1 VKFAA
6 ARPGGQAAR
15 YFEALLK
22 AREDFAGSV
31 AASRLVAGVNTAR
44 QKAYEKMLER
54 GFRTEIL
61 GIAMH
66 TPNEPGFSRAGLY
79 VLDDWR

>member
-1 VKFAA
+1 M
-6 ARPGGQAAR
+6 
-15 YFEALLK
+15 
-22 AREDFAGSV
+22 
-31 AASRLVAGVNTAR
+31 AGVNTAR
-44 QKAYEKMLER
+44 QEAYEKMLER

-66 TPNEPGFSRAGLY
+66 TPNEPGFSRPGIY